1 MKKFQT
7 IFSLICLTGVSLLSC
22 APHKLTTA
30 RWSNKS
36 SAAVVAPP
44 DLKSE
49 VRPLTVGEQQLEF
62 QTQSINGA
70 EVEGSYYKK
79 LFTSHEE
86 KFISYRWLEKVPLTI
101 KSKILLMKNEKF
113 SVLVMFLK
121 SNESFA
127 TKKLIEGPRL
137 VLRDNENFDLHWRLT
152 FQETDGRIFSVYLD
166 RFFKIIEQKPE
177 GTQFV
182 EATALL
188 YPMGPL
194 QSKVSQVVLKRV
206 SDDGWLLSNL
216 FKITPQ
222 SGVLARAENN
232 QFLYQQTDKRFEQVQ
247 IYFYL
252 NQMTDWFLAKFKFQL
267 PFLLEVETSV
277 GFPAK
282 TNTAFYYN
290 HKIRLGD
297 GDGEVFVDMALDP
310 SIVIHESVHA
320 VIQATAGLP
329 YDGQG
334 GSLNEGFADFFTASI
349 LKNPKLGEVSYK
361 KANFKRTIENSL
373 RRSDVNGGL
382 YHDSGLISGLF
393 WQISQEVGPEI
404 SQQLAWNILLRL
416 NLGSGFDSFKEEFL
430 DVLNQQEINSKKKI
444 LVILKRR
451 GWTE

>member
-1 MKKFQT
+1 MKKIQT
-7 IFSLICLTGVSLLSC
+7 IFSLICLTGVTLLSC

-30 RWSNKS
+30 RWSNNGD
-36 SAAVVAPP
+36 AVMAPPP
-44 DLKSE
+44 DLNLE
-49 VRPLTVGEQQLEF
+49 IRPLNVGEQQLEF
-62 QTQSINGA
+62 QTQNINEA
-70 EVEGSYYKK
+70 EVEGSYYKR
-79 LFTSHEE
+79 LFTNQDE
-86 KFISYRWLEKVPLTI
+86 KFISYRWLEKVPLTL
-101 KSKILLMKNEKF
+101 KSKIALMVNDKPN
-113 SVLVMFLK
+113 VLPMFLK
-121 SNESFA
+121 RYETFA
-127 TKKLIEGPRL
+127 TKKLAEGPQL
-137 VLRDNENFDLHWRLT
+137 VLRDNEDLQLHWRLT
-152 FQETDGRIFSVYLD
+152 FQEADGRLVSVYLD
-166 RFFKIIEQKPE
+166 RSLKLVEQKQQ

-194 QSKVSQVVLKRV
+194 QSKVAQVVLKRV

-232 QFLYQQTDKRFEQVQ
+232 QFHYLQTDKRFEQVQ
-247 IYFYL
+247 VYFYL
-252 NQMTDWFLAKFKFQL
+252 NQMTDWFLDKFRFQL

-310 SIVIHESVHA
+310 SIVIHEAVHA
-320 VIQATAGLP
+320 VIQATSFLP

-373 RRSDVNGGL
+373 KRTDVNGGL
-382 YHDSGLISGLF
+382 YHDSGIISGLF
-393 WQISQEVGPEI
+393 WQISQEVGADV
-404 SQQLAWNILLRL
+404 SQQLAWNTLLRL
-416 NLGSGFDSFKEEFL
+416 NPGSSFDSFKEELL
-430 DVLNQQEINSKKKI
+430 DVLKQQEMNSKNKV
-444 LVILKRR
+444 LVILKSR